1 MTDSTGEKI
10 KLSIRRLKCV
20 KCRRIHH
27 ELPDCVVPYKRH
39 CAETIEEI
47 IKGNEEIPC
56 ESRTIRRIRLWW
68 KIVSSYFKNII
79 KSLAEKYEVRFQP
92 APDFREIIRAAVNSN
107 NWISAGEIC
116 TRSDFADCVGS

>member
-10 KLSIRRLKCV
+10 KLSIRRLKCE

-39 CAETIEEI
+39 SAETIEEI
-47 IKGNEEIPC
+47 IKGNEEIAS
-56 ESRTIRRIRLWW
+56 ESRTIRRIKQWW
-68 KIVSSYFKNII
+68 KIVSLYFMNII
-79 KSLAEKYEVRFQP
+79 KSLAEKYEVRFQA

-107 NWISAGEIC
+107 SWISAGEIC
-116 TRSDFADCVGS
+116 TRSDFAERQVS